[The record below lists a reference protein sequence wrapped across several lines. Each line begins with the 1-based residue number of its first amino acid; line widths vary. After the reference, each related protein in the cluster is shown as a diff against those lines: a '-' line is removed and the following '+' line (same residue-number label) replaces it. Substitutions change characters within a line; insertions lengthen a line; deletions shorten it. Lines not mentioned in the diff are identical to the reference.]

1 MKFNKG
7 KKLVTIQSIKQTT
20 AAAGELAKVLNN
32 LRDGLKKS
40 FRKMLQTIIKKIQE
54 RGSLQ
59 YNFVRNAACQNPI
72 NLVTVDPETLQ
83 KMFDRVVLIMFKNK

>member
-20 AAAGELAKVLNN
+20 AAVGEQAQVLNN

-40 FRKMLQTIIKKIQE
+40 FRKILQTIIKKIQE

-59 YNFVRNAACQNPI
+59 YNLVRNAACLNPI

-83 KMFDRVVLIMFKNK
+83 KIFDRVVLIMFKNK

>member
-7 KKLVTIQSIKQTT
+7 KRLVTIQSIKQTT

-59 YNFVRNAACQNPI
+59 YNLVRNDACLNPI
-72 NLVTVDPETLQ
+72 NLVTVDLETLQ
-83 KMFDRVVLIMFKNK
+83 MIFDRVVLIMLKNK